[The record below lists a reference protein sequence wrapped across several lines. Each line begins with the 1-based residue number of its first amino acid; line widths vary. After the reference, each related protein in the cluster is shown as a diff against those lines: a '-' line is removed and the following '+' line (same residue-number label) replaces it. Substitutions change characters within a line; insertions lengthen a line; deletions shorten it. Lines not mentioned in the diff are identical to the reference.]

1 MKKKLLIN
9 GQEIEVDIISK
20 SSSSISFSFNGK
32 SYDYSVIR
40 SEPGKVIL
48 SDATGK
54 VSTVYSSRGNL
65 YDSVSGQ
72 FKVENLKSGSVEDS
86 KVKSNQLISPLPGKV
101 IKVCLNNGSQV
112 KEGDEILRIEAMKME
127 HRICAQI
134 DGKIKAINVKE
145 GETVQDGQLL
155 GEIEP

>member
-9 GQEIEVDIISK
+9 GQEIEVEITSK

-32 SYDYSVIR
+32 SYDYSVFK

-54 VSTVYSSRGNL
+54 VSTVYSSKGNL
-65 YDSVSGQ
+65 YDSASGQ

-134 DGKIKAINVKE
+134 DGKIKAIYVKE
-145 GETVQDGQLL
+145 GDTVQDGQLL